1 MATSYDR
8 ISNSSLN
15 NCIEGPRIVEIVQGP
30 NGFGFEISTWPSG
43 DIDVIFVKS
52 VKKPEGQKSGLRIG
66 DRILRINNVEVTS
79 QRGALDC
86 FNSAGTKMILCV
98 QYEPQEFKRKYLDT
112 YPHILSTY

>member
-43 DIDVIFVKS
+43 DVDVIFVKS

-98 QYEPQEFKRKYLDT
+98 QYEPQEFKRKY
-112 YPHILSTY
+112 